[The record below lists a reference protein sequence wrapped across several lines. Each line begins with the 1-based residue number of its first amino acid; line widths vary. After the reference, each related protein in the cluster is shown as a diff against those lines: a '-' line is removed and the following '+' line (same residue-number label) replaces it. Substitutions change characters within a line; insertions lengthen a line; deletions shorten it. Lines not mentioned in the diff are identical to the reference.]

1 MAAKKAA
8 NEKETPAPGKGK
20 EPLEK
25 GVKAAEAEADEK
37 AAKKGHAEKH
47 VAGKAHAGEKGAGKE
62 KAQAAK
68 SGHGDAK
75 PRKMA
80 EEVRQE
86 IQGERSPEDEKETRQ
101 TALVETE
108 KYLNTGAH
116 IGTKFKSGDMKRYIY
131 KVRKDGLN
139 VLDVQTLDERL
150 KFAAKFISAYP
161 KEKIVVV
168 SRKLYGNTPAKMF
181 AESIGGKA
189 LTGRFVPGTFT
200 NPKGTRFVE
209 TGIVVITD
217 PEPDA
222 QAILEASIVRVPVVA
237 LASTNNVL
245 KNVDIAVPI
254 NNKGRKSLALGYWI
268 LAKEVLKER
277 GEIKSDSEFGKTIE
291 DFEYKMTEGEEEAAR
306 QPRFER
312 KGRFDRDR
320 DRDGD
325 RNRFRGRRR
334 ERF

>member
-1 MAAKKAA
+1 MTEKK
-8 NEKETPAPGKGK
+8 EET
-20 EPLEK
+20 
-25 GVKAAEAEADEK
+25 
-37 AAKKGHAEKH
+37 HAEKKSEKKE
-47 VAGKAHAGEKGAGKE
+47 VLKKAKPAKE
-62 KAQAAK
+62 KEEIKKEKKIEAVPKTEAHVK
-68 SGHGDAK
+68 EDSPKK
-75 PRKMA
+75 PKKES
-80 EEVRQE
+80 EEDDERQ
-86 IQGERSPEDEKETRQ
+86 GKQ
-101 TALVETE
+101 TELVETD

-150 KFAAKFISAYP
+150 KFASKFLSGFPANRIA
-161 KEKIVVV
+161 IV
-168 SRKLYGNTPAKMF
+168 SRKVYGNTPAKMF

-222 QAILEASIVRVPVVA
+222 QAILEASIVSVPVVA

-334 ERF
+334 ER